1 MISYNIRLIRYSDV
15 LLMYAEVLNENGKP
29 GLALPYE

>member
-15 LLMYAEVLNENGKP
+15 LLMYAEVLNENGNQ
-29 GLALPYE
+29 GLHFLT

>member
-15 LLMYAEVLNENGKP
+15 LLLYAEALNEMNKP
-29 GLALPYE
+29 VEAKNI